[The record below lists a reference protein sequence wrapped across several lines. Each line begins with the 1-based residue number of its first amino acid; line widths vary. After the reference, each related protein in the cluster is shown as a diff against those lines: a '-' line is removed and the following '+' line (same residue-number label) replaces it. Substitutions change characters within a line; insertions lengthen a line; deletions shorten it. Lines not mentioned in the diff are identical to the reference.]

1 MVDYLRLISKHTQGE
16 HEQTVPAL
24 IIHSALVT
32 KKALDIANDYLKRHP
47 EEQLDLRLLE
57 EMGMLHDIGIFQTDT
72 PFLYTTGSGPYINHL
87 SKGAKL
93 LEAENLPL
101 HANAARTHHDLTP
114 EEIQEQDLLLPAAEY
129 VPQTPEE
136 EILSLA
142 DRFYSKQFESLFTER
157 PVEEVRAYLLDNN
170 PSGLGRFNALFAK
183 YCE

>member
-47 EEQLDLRLLE
+47 EKQLDLRLLE

-72 PFLYTTGSGPYINHL
+72 PVLFTKGEGPYITHL
-87 SKGAKL
+87 SKGAKI

-101 HANAARTHHDLTP
+101 HANAARTHST
-114 EEIQEQDLLLPAAEY
+114 ITQEQIRSEELPLPAGEY

-142 DRFYSKQFESLFTER
+142 DKFYNKRFEGLFSER
-157 PVEEVRAYLLDNN
+157 SVAEVREYLAQYSDD
-170 PSGLGRFNALFAK
+170 SVRHFDVVFAK